1 MTEFLTR
8 TRIDRLDSELARLL
22 DEQGYLLLRGA
33 IPAAWIGRLRDA
45 FEAGALPSDMWPG
58 APRGMD
64 WRHSLLDLDDTVQ
77 QVCRLPNMLAAAHD
91 ILRQPFFLAQVE
103 GREPRAGG
111 GVQGLHRDGADRRVT
126 NEVSA
131 LAFLDIFGP
140 ENGATQVGPGSH
152 RAGAKDAAAYPQAK
166 IVEGEAGDILLL
178 DVNLLHGATRNRSGA
193 PRRSLLIT
201 YATAS
206 QRRSGER
213 PARCGA
219 CAWIRTKCSRFDG
232 GERASPFKS
241 DGSSWLSLRKLSR
254 GSPASHLSL
263 ALVVVL
269 LDLGGSDLFLGH
281 RDEPVGILF
290 HPRMSSSA
298 SRRKRSRSSFSP
310 PPEGL
315 ATDVA

>member
-1 MTEFLTR
+1 MAFAAAREGMTEFLTR

-140 ENGATQVGPGSH
+140 ENGATQVVPGSH

-166 IVEGEAGDILLL
+166 IVEGEAGDILLF

-201 YATAS
+201 YANAS
-206 QRRSGER
+206 QQQEWRK
-213 PARCGA
+213 
-219 CAWIRTKCSRFDG
+219 T
-232 GERASPFKS
+232 RAV
-241 DGSSWLSLRKLSR
+241 R
-254 GSPASHLSL
+254 G
-263 ALVVVL
+263 VRM
-269 LDLGGSDLFLGH
+269 DQ
-281 RDEPVGILF
+281 DEVF
-290 HPRMSSSA
+290 
-298 SRRKRSRSSFSP
+298 
-310 PPEGL
+310 E
-315 ATDVA
+315 V